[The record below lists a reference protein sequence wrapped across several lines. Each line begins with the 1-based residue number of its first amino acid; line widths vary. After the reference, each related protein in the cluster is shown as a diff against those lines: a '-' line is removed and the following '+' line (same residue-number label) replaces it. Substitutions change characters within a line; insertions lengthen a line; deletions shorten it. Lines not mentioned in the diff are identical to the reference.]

1 LASDS
6 KSPGELIGELRELV
20 VTYAKQETVD
30 PLRRL
35 GRFLAFGL
43 AGAVLLGLGGVFLV
57 VGILRLLQEETG
69 SAFDGNWSFVPYV
82 ITLAVAGVVVG
93 LAGTVIMR
101 SKSSQLGSRT

>member
-1 LASDS
+1 MPRDA

-35 GRFLAFGL
+35 GRFLAFGV
-43 AGAVLLGLGGVFLV
+43 AGAALLGLGGVFVV
-57 VGILRLLQEETG
+57 VGVLRLLQEETG

-82 ITLAVAGVVVG
+82 ITLVFAGVVVG
-93 LAGTVIMR
+93 VAASVILR
-101 SKSSQLGSRT
+101 SKSNQLGSRT